1 MRNSEAGRRYA
12 RRRRVG
18 RRLAWR
24 AALVLLAIAL
34 SGRGHNSLSAAPRE
48 PVEAERPQPKTALPL
63 PVSKED
69 RKELDGVVDRGLSY
83 LAAHQNADGSFQ
95 TIPIARPAVT
105 SLCVMA
111 FLSRGHHPGEG
122 QYASNIEAAI
132 DYVLTFQDP
141 ESGAITPQLAGG
153 GRRGFWDRAA
163 IYTHGICSTM
173 LADCFPFTGRL
184 LYRQGG
190 DPDAAQRDQER
201 HAAIDKAVRKSL
213 QFTRN
218 HQMEPKQ
225 NGSDQ
230 GGWRYIGMM
239 QDTSDLSVTAWEV
252 MFLHSARKSGFQV
265 PESWMK
271 AALKYVHRT
280 FSKKQHGFVY
290 QISSERMRHCTRA
303 TVGGGILCL
312 LLGGEPMSP
321 QIKEAVSFIFKHP
334 FDPYNTSWE
343 PGDRYHYSAFYC
355 GQAMGLIGGA
365 SFKDFY
371 PGLLRVLSQHQ
382 KSDGSWEPEQYR
394 DENSYGEVYTTALAI
409 LALSPPYQK
418 LETYKR

>member
-1 MRNSEAGRRYA
+1 MRNSDGGRRWAA
-12 RRRRVG
+12 RRRV
-18 RRLAWR
+18 WR
-24 AALVLLAIAL
+24 AAAVFLGLAAL
-34 SGRGHNSLSAAPRE
+34 SLLGHSKLLSAPRE
-48 PVEAERPQPKTALPL
+48 PVEAERPQPKIPLPL

-69 RKELDGVVDRGLSY
+69 RKELDGIVDRGLAY
-83 LAAHQNADGSFQ
+83 LAGHQNADGSFQ
-95 TIPIARPAVT
+95 TIPTARPAVT

-111 FLSRGHHPGEG
+111 FLSRGHHPGTGE
-122 QYASNIEAAI
+122 YASNIESAI
-132 DYVLTFQDP
+132 DYVLQFQDA
-141 ESGAITPQLAGG
+141 ETGAITPQMSSSG

-173 LADCFPFTGRL
+173 LADCYPLTGRL
-184 LYRQGG
+184 QYRQGG

-201 HAAIDKAVRKSL
+201 HAAIEKAVHRSL

-218 HQMEPKQ
+218 HQMEPKA

-230 GGWRYIGMM
+230 GGWRYIGML

-252 MFLHSARKSGFQV
+252 MFLHSAKKSGFQV
-265 PESWMK
+265 PETWMK
-271 AALKYVHRT
+271 SALKYVHRT
-280 FSKKQHGFVY
+280 FNKKLHGFSY
-290 QISSERMRHCTRA
+290 TISGNRHVTRA

-355 GQAMGLIGGA
+355 GQAMGLLGGA
-365 SFKDFY
+365 TFKDFY

-382 KSDGSWEPEQYR
+382 HSDGSWDPEQYR
-394 DENSYGEVYTTALAI
+394 DENTYGEVYSTALAI

>member
-1 MRNSEAGRRYA
+1 MRNSDAGRRWAA
-12 RRRRVG
+12 RRLVR
-18 RRLAWR
+18 R
-24 AALVLLAIAL
+24 AAVFLGLAGVLSCSGHVAL
-34 SGRGHNSLSAAPRE
+34 LAAPRE
-48 PVEAERPQPKTALPL
+48 PVEAERPTPKTPLPL

-69 RKELDGVVDRGLSY
+69 RKELDAVVDRGLAY
-83 LAAHQNADGSFQ
+83 LAGHQNADGSFQ

-132 DYVLTFQDP
+132 DFVLQFQDP
-141 ESGAITPQLAGG
+141 ESGAITPQIG

-173 LADCFPFTGRL
+173 LADCYPLTGRL
-184 LYRQGG
+184 QYRQGG

-201 HAAIDKAVRKSL
+201 HAAIEKAVRKSL

-218 HQMEPKQ
+218 HQLEPKRD
-225 NGSDQ
+225 GSDQ
-230 GGWRYIGMM
+230 GGWRYIGML

-252 MFLHSARKSGFQV
+252 MFLHSAKKSGFQV
-265 PESWMK
+265 PDSWMK
-271 AALKYVHRT
+271 SALKYVRRT
-280 FSKKQHGFVY
+280 FSKKLHGFVY
-290 QISSERMRHCTRA
+290 VVTGGNRHCTRA

-321 QIKEAVSFIFKHP
+321 QIKEAVGWIFQHP

-355 GQAMGLIGGA
+355 GQAMGLIGGP

-382 KSDGSWEPEQYR
+382 HSDGSWDPEQYR
-394 DENSYGEVYTTALAI
+394 DENTYGEVYTTALAI

>member
-1 MRNSEAGRRYA
+1 MRNSDAGRRG
-12 RRRRVG
+12 VG
-18 RRLAWR
+18 RRLGWR
-24 AALVLLAIAL
+24 AAVLLGLIGGL
-34 SGRGHNSLSAAPRE
+34 SCSGHTRLWAAPRE
-48 PVEAERPQPKTALPL
+48 PVEAQRPQPKSALPL

-69 RKELDGVVDRGLSY
+69 RQELDAVVDRGLSY

-95 TIPIARPAVT
+95 TIPIGRPAVT

-132 DYVLTFQDP
+132 DYVLQFQDP
-141 ESGAITPQLAGG
+141 ESGAITPQMG
-153 GRRGFWDRAA
+153 GRGHFWNRAA
-163 IYTHGICSTM
+163 AYTHGICSTM
-173 LADCFPFTGRL
+173 LADCFPLTGRL
-184 LYRQGG
+184 QYRQGG

-201 HAAIDKAVRKSL
+201 HAAIDRAVRKSL

-218 HQMEPKQ
+218 HQMQPKQ

-230 GGWRYIGMM
+230 GGWRYIDVSMSN
-239 QDTSDLSVTAWEV
+239 DSDLSVTAWMV
-252 MFLHSARKSGFQV
+252 MFLHSAKKSGFTV
-265 PESWMK
+265 PESWVK
-271 AALKYVHRT
+271 SAVKYVHRT

-290 QISSERMRHCTRA
+290 VLSEQNRHCTRA

-312 LLGGEPMSP
+312 ILSGEPMSP
-321 QIKEAVSFIFKHP
+321 QIKEAVGWIFKHP
-334 FDPYNTSWE
+334 FDPYNASWE

-355 GQAMGLIGGA
+355 GQAMGLIGGP

-382 KSDGSWEPEQYR
+382 HSDGSWDPERFQNEY
-394 DENSYGEVYTTALAI
+394 SYGEVYTTALAI